1 MQVVR
6 KIWYWLTRYKLTNEE
21 YVIWLKIKGKA
32 KRGFRQ
38 WYGET
43 KGNDMCGPWIPD
55 LTKEES
61 ELLDR
66 IYEKFY
72 KDSYISSV
80 SISNSQ
86 IAYQIFDQIKHKVYH

>member
-1 MQVVR
+1 M
-6 KIWYWLTRYKLTNEE
+6 TRYRLTNEE
-21 YVIWLKIKGKA
+21 YVIWLSIKRKA

-66 IYEKFY
+66 IYGKFHEE
-72 KDSYISSV
+72 YISLLPV
-80 SISNSQ
+80 SGSQ
-86 IAYQIFDQIKHKVYH
+86 LAYQIFDQIKHKVYK

>member
-1 MQVVR
+1 M
-6 KIWYWLTRYKLTNEE
+6 TRYKLTNEE

-43 KGNDMCGPWIPD
+43 NGNDMCGPWIPD

-61 ELLDR
+61 ELLDQ
-66 IYEKFY
+66 IYIKIEGGLKS
-72 KDSYISSV
+72 DIISV
-80 SISNSQ
+80 MSISYSQ
-86 IAYQIFDQIKHKVYH
+86 EAYIKFDQIKHKVYH

>member
-6 KIWYWLTRYKLTNEE
+6 RIWYWLTRYKLTNEE

-66 IYEKFY
+66 IYEKFR
-72 KDSYISSV
+72 KDS
-80 SISNSQ
+80 SISISGHP
-86 IAYQIFDQIKHKVYH
+86 AYQIFDQIKHKVYH